1 MRVVNSYYFDIEQVI
16 NPREIVVYTKEYFIY
31 LLFKAIK
38 GEIKELTFD
47 EEYSFLNIQSDK
59 PSEIVATLH
68 LFNAIKSTRSLT
80 TYTIKGCTGT
90 L

>member
-1 MRVVNSYYFDIEQVI
+1 MNSYYFDIEQVI